1 MISARGALLSWTF
14 FSKAHRVM
22 GQRLCQSLTDSPEK
36 TSENNTNQVQSKMKN
51 SSKFSNRTQAELSTN
66 ETLDELDLWVKK
78 R

>member
-1 MISARGALLSWTF
+1 
-14 FSKAHRVM
+14 M

-66 ETLDELDLWVKK
+66 ETLDELDL
-78 R
+78 